1 MNNFTSGSNKKISKN
16 KIPAAPTAFFIT
28 REEPIAV
35 PATLW
40 TIEPAPGINPIILLS
55 ILFFAP
61 SKDGAIIVSSKW
73 NPKEEKIWLVFLLL
87 KENIIP
93 HTILKYSVFERNG
106 WLILIENSIEATEE
120 IHLKISSL
128 KKVLRS

>member
-1 MNNFTSGSNKKISKN
+1 M
-16 KIPAAPTAFFIT
+16 PAAPNAFFIT
-28 REEPIAV
+28 REEPSTV
-35 PATLW
+35 PVTLW
-40 TIEPAPGINPIILLS
+40 TTDPAPGINPIILLS

-73 NPKEEKIWLVFLLL
+73 NPKRRKNMTCIPFA
-87 KENIIP
+87 KRNIIP

-128 KKVLRS
+128 KKALRS